1 MKMYIE
7 LYASLMPLLPSTGS
21 KERFR
26 REISV
31 EDSTSVQQV
40 IDRFAISKEQA
51 HLVLLNGHFVNEPD
65 RNDKKISEND
75 VLSIWPPVA
84 GG

>member
-1 MKMYIE
+1 MKVNIE
-7 LYASLMPLLPSTGS
+7 LYASLMALLPPG

-31 EDSTSVQQV
+31 DDGITVQQL
-40 IDRFAISKEQA
+40 IEQLKIPPEQA
-51 HLVLLNGHFVNEPD
+51 HIVLINGNFVNVED
-65 RNDKKISEND
+65 RGSRQLNAGETMS
-75 VLSIWPPVA
+75 VWPPVA

>member
-7 LYASLMPLLPSTGS
+7 LYASLMPLLPATGS

-31 EDSTSVQQV
+31 DDDTSVQQV
-40 IDRFAISKEQA
+40 IDRFSISEEMA
-51 HLVLLNGHFVNEPD
+51 HLVLLNGHFVNGLE
-65 RNDKKISEND
+65 RVDKKISEGD
-75 VLSIWPPVA
+75 TVSIWPPVA